1 MQTVNSK
8 VALILNKQ
16 EEEMKFQEIKQRFMT
31 ESALIDKAEN
41 I

>member
-8 VALILNKQ
+8 VASILNKQ

-31 ESALIDKAEN
+31 ESILIDLDSS